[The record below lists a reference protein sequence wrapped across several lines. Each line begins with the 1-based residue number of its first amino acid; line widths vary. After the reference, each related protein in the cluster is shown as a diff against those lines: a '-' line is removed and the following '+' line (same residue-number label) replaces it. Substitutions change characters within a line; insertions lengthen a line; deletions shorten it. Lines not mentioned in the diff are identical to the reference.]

1 VRQTLVYL
9 FGNAR
14 KHGEPVGALDPLSS
28 APHFRDFREFPQRA
42 PIDVDPKLVP
52 VFARGEPPP
61 APRSWLMRSG
71 LLRCER
77 ISIRESP
84 RS

>member
-42 PIDVDPKLVP
+42 PIDVDPKLVR
-52 VFARGEPPP
+52 FSP
-61 APRSWLMRSG
+61 AASPHPRRALG
-71 LLRCER
+71 
-77 ISIRESP
+77 
-84 RS
+84 